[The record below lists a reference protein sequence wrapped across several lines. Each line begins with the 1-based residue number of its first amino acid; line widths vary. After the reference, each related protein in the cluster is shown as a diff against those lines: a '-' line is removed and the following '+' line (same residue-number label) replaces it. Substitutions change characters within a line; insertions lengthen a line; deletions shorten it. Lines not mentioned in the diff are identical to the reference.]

1 MYGQCGVDPF
11 ASQPEI
17 RWYLEPDF
25 VLATARH
32 RAGGLSLVRAEGR
45 CVVPHGLDPEFGFAV
60 ISLCAADSVTVLSF
74 TFDPKLP
81 AIASRRHV
89 CGDTVLAAD
98 SLKTRDLA
106 LALALAL
113 PRSRL
118 IASSKFI
125 NIPIEF
131 IVLIARLIWRAEN
144 RRTVLLLA
152 PTLAYLVNDGLL
164 SAQSLVDNQR
174 AASWFIP
181 KALLSVA
188 IVAALVVFREV
199 APL

>member
-1 MYGQCGVDPF
+1 MHGQCGVDPF
-11 ASQPEI
+11 ASQAEI

-60 ISLCAADSVTVLSF
+60 ISLRAADSVTVLSF
-74 TFDPKLP
+74 TVDVKLP

-106 LALALAL
+106 LAFTL
-113 PRSRL
+113 PQSRL
-118 IASSKFI
+118 IAPTKFI
-125 NIPIEF
+125 NILIQL
-131 IVLIARLIWRAEN
+131 IVRSARLIWRAEN

-152 PTLAYLVNDGLL
+152 PTLAYLVNDGLR

-188 IVAALVVFREV
+188 IGAALVVFREV

>member
-1 MYGQCGVDPF
+1 MHGQCGVDPF
-11 ASQPEI
+11 ASQAEI

-25 VLATARH
+25 VLATERH
-32 RAGGLSLVRAEGR
+32 RAGRLSLVRAEGR
-45 CVVPHGLDPEFGFAV
+45 CVVPHGPDPEFGFAV

-74 TFDPKLP
+74 TVDVKLP

-98 SLKTRDLA
+98 ALKTRDLA
-106 LALALAL
+106 LAFTL
-113 PRSRL
+113 PQSRL
-118 IASSKFI
+118 IAPTKFI
-125 NIPIEF
+125 NILIQL
-131 IVLIARLIWRAEN
+131 IVLSARLIWRAEN

-152 PTLAYLVNDGLL
+152 PTLAYLVNDGLR

>member
-1 MYGQCGVDPF
+1 MHGQCGVDPF
-11 ASQPEI
+11 ASQAEI

-25 VLATARH
+25 VLATARR

-60 ISLCAADSVTVLSF
+60 ISLCAADSVTVLSS

-106 LALALAL
+106 LAFTL
-113 PRSRL
+113 PQSRL
-118 IASSKFI
+118 IAPSKFI
-125 NIPIEF
+125 NIPIQS

>member
-1 MYGQCGVDPF
+1 MHGQCGVDPF
-11 ASQPEI
+11 ASQAEI

-106 LALALAL
+106 LAFTL
-113 PRSRL
+113 PQSKL
-118 IASSKFI
+118 FAPSKFI
-125 NIPIEF
+125 NIPIQF

-152 PTLAYLVNDGLL
+152 PTLAYLVNDGLR

>member
-1 MYGQCGVDPF
+1 MHG
-11 ASQPEI
+11 
-17 RWYLEPDF
+17 
-25 VLATARH
+25 
-32 RAGGLSLVRAEGR
+32 
-45 CVVPHGLDPEFGFAV
+45 PHGLDPEFGFAV

-81 AIASRRHV
+81 AIASRWHV

-106 LALALAL
+106 LAFTL
-113 PRSRL
+113 PQSRL
-118 IASSKFI
+118 FAPTKFI
-125 NIPIEF
+125 NIPIQL
-131 IVLIARLIWRAEN
+131 IVLIARLIWWAEN

-181 KALLSVA
+181 KAVLSVA

>member
-1 MYGQCGVDPF
+1 MP
-11 ASQPEI
+11 
-17 RWYLEPDF
+17 R
-25 VLATARH
+25 
-32 RAGGLSLVRAEGR
+32 
-45 CVVPHGLDPEFGFAV
+45 GLDPEFGFAV

-74 TFDPKLP
+74 TVDVKLP

-106 LALALAL
+106 VALALAFTIHQ
-113 PRSRL
+113 SRL
-118 IASSKFI
+118 IAPSKFI
-125 NIPIEF
+125 NIPIQF